1 MHRFSHLLILCNLF
15 DQHPAHLFMKQHQI
29 SSSPAAELSFPIA
42 FAALIMGALAMGVSP
57 VFVRYAEVGPF
68 ASAFW
73 RVFFGLPVLFVW
85 ALYETRRAGRG
96 IDWHFDKVILLSGL
110 LFAGDLMFW
119 HLAIMNTTMAN
130 ATLMATLAPVWV
142 ALFSR
147 AFIGEPV
154 SRHAIIGLAICLCG
168 AALLVGSSM
177 RIAPERLWGDFYGF
191 ITSIFFGLYFL
202 AVRVARRKRK
212 GGEVTF
218 ISTIVTTIVL
228 LGVALVSDNKMFPDT
243 GQGWAALVAM
253 GTLSHAGGQG
263 LLAVALGSLS
273 AAFSSLV
280 IFVEALA
287 AAFFGWLVFNEKL
300 SILQLA
306 GSALILSGVWYARP
320 RRTVPVQ
327 SIS

>member
-1 MHRFSHLLILCNLF
+1 MGNKPEMNSTTSN
-15 DQHPAHLFMKQHQI
+15 
-29 SSSPAAELSFPIA
+29 SPTGTELAFPFA
-42 FAALIMGALAMGVSP
+42 FAALVMGAFAMGVSP
-57 VFVRYAEVGPF
+57 VFVRFAEVGPF

-85 ALYETRRAGRG
+85 AWFETRRAGRG
-96 IDWHFDKVILLSGL
+96 IDWQFDKVILLSGL
-110 LFAGDLMFW
+110 FFAGDLMFW
-119 HLAIMNTTMAN
+119 HLAILNTTIAN

-147 AFIGEPV
+147 AFIGEEV
-154 SRHAIIGLAICLCG
+154 SREAVIGLVICLCG
-168 AALLVGSSM
+168 AAMLVGSSLQ
-177 RIAPERLWGDFYGF
+177 IAPERLWGDFYGF

-202 AVRVARRKRK
+202 AVRVARRRRK

-218 ISTIVTTIVL
+218 ISTIVTTVILFV
-228 LGVALVSDNKMFPDT
+228 VALVSANQMIPDT
-243 GQGWAALVAM
+243 GRGWAALIAM
-253 GTLSHAGGQG
+253 GTFSHAGGQG

-287 AAFFGWLVFNEKL
+287 AAFMGWLIFNEKL
-300 SILQLA
+300 SMLQLV
-306 GSALILSGVWYARP
+306 GSAFILFGVWYARP

-327 SIS
+327 SLS